1 MSIRSDVQQYFEKH
15 PNEKIYLNDIGPQLG
30 LEDKQVQPAI
40 YYLMKV
46 GVEIE
51 VVIAG
56 QCWIYKPNSNGDF
69 SITLVGK
76 TPKGSLILAIGPDDE
91 MWIARKF
98 EE

>member
-1 MSIRSDVQQYFEKH
+1 MSIRADVQQYFEKH
-15 PNEKIYLNDIGPQLG
+15 PNEKIYLNDLTQELELTSKQL
-30 LEDKQVQPAI
+30 QPAI
-40 YYLMKV
+40 YYLTKA

-56 QCWIYKPNSNGDF
+56 QCWIYKPNGNGDLA
-69 SITLVGK
+69 ITLVGK
-76 TPKGSLILAIGPDDE
+76 TPKGSLILAIGPNEE